1 MYNIINKHQ
10 IIKILLFSLC
20 VFFFTLTEKQKIYAA
35 DVFFEGRTETLINV
49 NKPFDS
55 FFGGSDSTIGT
66 LETGPTNLTFTT
78 VGAFRNSVFRIIGGG
93 RSSFNNPNTVKGNVT
108 LTVYNTD
115 VERIIGAGISNRGLV
130 NVTGSVNMKLENVS
144 VTRGIYGGVYTQNGH
159 VLGSINMHLKNVQT
173 PLLIG
178 SGVSNGPNRITVN
191 GDINIDVEDSR
202 IQYVNITGEVDA
214 GIKGNATL
222 TVKKSTVEL
231 INSGRGNILGNLKI
245 SIADSNIRGL
255 SPVDFGS
262 SVYGDTSINVINS
275 QINDITLIPR
285 AGGML
290 VGPVT
295 LDITS
300 STIQN
305 IQCGPVSQ
313 NNQLNTL
320 NVTVN
325 TSNITNL
332 NLGSVEG
339 HTISTTATV
348 TDSNITNLNVGTFNG
363 LGVTENASVII
374 NSGNI
379 TNLNVGTNVIAAATT
394 INSSATIHDGLI
406 ANLTLGSQGNG
417 RTMIATANVN
427 GGTIGL
433 LTMGSEN
440 FIPGT
445 RPITELAILNMSGGL
460 IERIIVGN
468 ANSSTINFTPG
479 KRSIVKT
486 INGPELPYLVN
497 IQKGAMTQ
505 WGTKNMPFLLDTRNL
520 ILSGTLI
527 TSNIQLADLSITN
540 LFVANGGTLV
550 PRKLI
555 PGNQPVIQFL
565 GGPQSLLVIHQPL
578 KVNLSLSPK
587 LIGSSMVP
595 LAFVSQSFSSPD
607 LFVKQTR
614 SGLIWSDLEFDPT
627 TSIWYVNNI
636 QASQDFYSFS
646 IARETTNWL
655 RQQHIWTLQ
664 NRSSKLLD
672 NEHYGLWINVQGG
685 HESLDTSIGSK
696 AKMPWIM
703 ATAGYDYLQQLPRL
717 DMKALYGLAFGASKG
732 KSKWSSV
739 NSTKNDAELG
749 MVSGYVGLI
758 HNKTGLYSTL
768 TLQLASSKLHTNSTG
783 FYRNFKWTETTPT
796 EALELGWKYTFNNGI
811 KMNPRGQLIFEQT
824 SKHHFDL
831 GIQNDKAILDKSQL
845 ITSSLGITV
854 EYKLPVTTPINLY
867 AGIERIKGQSGNFAI
882 SSQSLQMKFKHD
894 NDTSVVR
901 ATIGTN
907 ILLGEHFNIH
917 CDIFGDKGN
926 DKGIGGQAGFTY
938 KF

>member
-20 VFFFTLTEKQKIYAA
+20 FFFFTLIEKQKIYAI
-35 DVFFEGRTETLINV
+35 DIFFGGRTNTLTNV
-49 NKPFDS
+49 NSPADS
-55 FFGGSDSTIGT
+55 IFGGSDSIVGD
-66 LETGPTNLTFTT
+66 LESGPTNLTFTT
-78 VGAFRNSVFRIIGGG
+78 VGAFRNTIYKIVGGG
-93 RSSFNNPNTVKGNVT
+93 RSSNMEPNTVKGNVT

-115 VERIIGAGISNRGLV
+115 ADRIIGAGISNGRLV
-130 NVTGSVNMKLENVS
+130 TVTGSVNMKLENVS
-144 VTRGIYGGVYTQNGH
+144 ATRAIYGGVYTQEGY

-173 PLLIG
+173 PRLIG
-178 SGVSNGPNRITVN
+178 SGVSHRPNRITVN
-191 GDINIDVEDSR
+191 EDINIDVEDSR
-202 IQYVNITGEVDA
+202 IQFIDITGEIDA

-222 TVKKSTVEL
+222 NIKKSTIEL
-231 INSGRGNILGNLKI
+231 ITSGRGNILGNLKI
-245 SIADSNIRGL
+245 SIADSNVRRL
-255 SPVDFGS
+255 SPVEFGS
-262 SVYGDTSINVINS
+262 IYGKTSINVINS
-275 QINDITLIPR
+275 QLNDIDLIAR
-285 AGGML
+285 TGGML
-290 VGPVT
+290 IAPAT
-295 LDITS
+295 LDITN

-305 IQCGPVSQ
+305 IQCGPVRQ
-313 NNQLNTL
+313 NSQLNTL
-320 NVTVN
+320 NVSVN
-325 TSNITNL
+325 TSNISNL

-339 HTISTTATV
+339 HTVSATANI

-363 LGVTENASVII
+363 FGITENASVII

-379 TNLNVGTNVIAAATT
+379 TNLNVGTNAVFAATT
-394 INSSATIHDGLI
+394 INSTATIHDGFI

-433 LTMGSEN
+433 LSMGSVN
-440 FIPGT
+440 FTPGQ
-445 RPITELAILNMSGGL
+445 RPITDLAILNISGGL
-460 IERIIVGN
+460 VERITVGN
-468 ANSSTINFTPG
+468 ANSSTINFVPG
-479 KRSIVKT
+479 KKSTIKT

-497 IQKGAMTQ
+497 IQKNARTQ

-527 TSNIQLADLSITN
+527 TSDIQVADLSITN
-540 LFVANGGTLV
+540 LFVADGGTLV
-550 PRKLI
+550 PRQLV
-555 PGNQPVIQFL
+555 PGNQPVIQFF
-565 GGPQSLLVIHQPL
+565 GGPQSVLFIQQPL

-595 LAFVSQSFSSPD
+595 LAFVSQPFSSPD

-646 IARETTNWL
+646 IAREATNWL

-672 NEHYGLWINVQGG
+672 NEHYGLWVNVQGG

-703 ATAGYDYLQQLPRL
+703 ATVGYDYLQQLPSL

-739 NSTKNDAELG
+739 NSTKNDAEIG

-768 TLQLASSKLHTNSTG
+768 TLQLASSKLYTNSTG

-831 GIQNDKAILDKSQL
+831 GIQNDKATLDKSQL

-854 EYKLPVTTPINLY
+854 EYKLPITTPIHLY

-882 SSQSLQMKFKHD
+882 NSKVLQIKFKHD
-894 NDTSVVR
+894 NDTSVLR
-901 ATIGTN
+901 ATVGTN
-907 ILLGEHFNIH
+907 ILLGEHFDIH

-926 DKGIGGQAGFTY
+926 DKGIGGQVGFTY

>member
-1 MYNIINKHQ
+1 MYNIISRHQ
-10 IIKILLFSLC
+10 ITKIFLFFLC
-20 VFFFTLTEKQKIYAA
+20 VFFFSLIEKQKGYAT
-35 DVFFEGRTETLINV
+35 DVFFGGRHETLTNIAR
-49 NKPFDS
+49 PFDS
-55 FFGGSDSTIGT
+55 FFGGSNSDIGQ

-115 VERIIGAGISNRGLV
+115 AERVIGAGISNGGLV
-130 NVTGSVNMKLENVS
+130 TVTGSVNMKLENVS
-144 VTRGIYGGVYTQNGH
+144 ATRGIYGGVYTQNGH

-173 PLLIG
+173 PRLIG
-178 SGVSNGPNRITVN
+178 SGVSNGPNRISVN
-191 GDINIDVEDSR
+191 GDMNIDVEDST
-202 IQYVNITGEVDA
+202 IQYIDITGEVNS

-222 TVKKSTVEL
+222 TVKKSTIEL
-231 INSGRGNILGNLKI
+231 ITSGLGNILGNLNI
-245 SIADSNIRGL
+245 SIADSNIRRL
-255 SPVDFGS
+255 SPVEFG
-262 SVYGDTSINVINS
+262 SVYGSTSINVINS
-275 QINDITLIPR
+275 QIDDITLISR

-290 VGPVT
+290 VGPAT

-305 IQCGPVSQ
+305 IQCGPVRQ

-320 NVTVN
+320 DVTIN
-325 TSNITNL
+325 TSNINNL

-379 TNLNVGTNVIAAATT
+379 TNLNVGTNSDFAATT

-417 RTMIATANVN
+417 RTMLATANVN

-460 IERIIVGN
+460 IERISVGN
-468 ANSSTINFTPG
+468 ANCSTINFTPG

-527 TSNIQLADLSITN
+527 TSNIQVADLSITN
-540 LFVANGGTLV
+540 LFVADGGTLV

-565 GGPQSLLVIHQPL
+565 GGPQSLLIIHQPL

-614 SGLIWSDLEFDPT
+614 SGLIWSDLEFDPI

-646 IARETTNWL
+646 IAREATNWL

-672 NEHYGLWINVQGG
+672 NEHYGLWVNVQGG

-703 ATAGYDYLQQLPRL
+703 ATAGYDYLQQLPSL

-749 MVSGYVGLI
+749 MVSGYLGLI

-768 TLQLASSKLHTNSTG
+768 TLQLASSKL
-783 FYRNFKWTETTPT
+783 
-796 EALELGWKYTFNNGI
+796 
-811 KMNPRGQLIFEQT
+811 
-824 SKHHFDL
+824 
-831 GIQNDKAILDKSQL
+831 
-845 ITSSLGITV
+845 
-854 EYKLPVTTPINLY
+854 
-867 AGIERIKGQSGNFAI
+867 
-882 SSQSLQMKFKHD
+882 
-894 NDTSVVR
+894 
-901 ATIGTN
+901 
-907 ILLGEHFNIH
+907 
-917 CDIFGDKGN
+917 
-926 DKGIGGQAGFTY
+926 
-938 KF
+938 